1 MSSPPPSLT
10 ASDHCAICGGSSPS
24 ATRCAFRWRSATRHR
39 QPPPEQQPRLFVR
52 SLPLRFG
59 GVTSPTTVGLRP
71 WSASPPAVRPWPT
84 YPMRSDPR
92 RTTQQSVNSG
102 KSRIF
107 YGLCCKNVIFCVWT
121 YGMHNTLRQ
130 RTPVDLWEPVHLWE
144 SGVCRGQI
152 CEKVFFFL
160 CSCRSFDIT
169 WLFWFRQRFSTVL
182 LIFRYFW
189 PLRLWPLLIVR
200 ECHWAGLRVVINNP
214 RSLTWGLSYS
224 ENGIYYAKT
233 IS

>member
-10 ASDHCAICGGSSPS
+10 ASDHCRHLRRVISFCHSLRLSMKKRDSSPS
-24 ATRCAFRWRSATRHR
+24 TAAWAATA
-39 QPPPEQQPRLFVR
+39 
-52 SLPLRFG
+52 PLRPVVTYRFG
-59 GVTSPTTVGLRP
+59 GVTSPTTVGLHP

-214 RSLTWGLSYS
+214 RSLTWGP
-224 ENGIYYAKT
+224 
-233 IS
+233 